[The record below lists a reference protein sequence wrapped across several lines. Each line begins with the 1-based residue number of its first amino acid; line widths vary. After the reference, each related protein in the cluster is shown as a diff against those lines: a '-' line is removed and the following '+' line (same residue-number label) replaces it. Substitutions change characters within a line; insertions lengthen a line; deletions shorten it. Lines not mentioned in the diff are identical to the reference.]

1 MGPDKGAGPGRA
13 ASLGRAV
20 GPGRIMGAR
29 RMGLC
34 PLVPVRGPWLV
45 QVVMPEPVATGRVMV
60 LGCNGPGAL
69 AKNVGMVKASV
80 PGRGHGLAAM
90 TLRASLCP

>member
-1 MGPDKGAGPGRA
+1 VGPNKGAGPGRA

-20 GPGRIMGAR
+20 GPGRIMAGQGRAR

-60 LGCNGPGAL
+60 LGCIMALGPLG
-69 AKNVGMVKASV
+69 
-80 PGRGHGLAAM
+80 
-90 TLRASLCP
+90 